1 MEQGVGQLTVTV
13 LVIIVLIAVILLW
26 NTVFKGLMQN
36 WVTNKFNNLA
46 GQSTIVIPVEDY
58 FVR

>member
-13 LVIIVLIAVILLW
+13 LVIIVLIAVIVLW
-26 NTVFKGLMQN
+26 NTVFKGLMSN
-36 WVTNKFNNLA
+36 WVTTKFNNLA
-46 GQSTIVIPVEDY
+46 EHTIFIPVEDY

>member
-13 LVIIVLIAVILLW
+13 LVIIVLIAVIFLW
-26 NTVFKGLMQN
+26 NFVFKGLMQN

-46 GQSTIVIPVEDY
+46 GQGTIIVVDDL